1 MLQLS
6 INSEKEITAKMLIYD
21 LAGKI
26 VFSNSIALGTGTTV
40 VKSTLPELAKGAY
53 VVRILVE
60 DVNLESKFVN

>member
-1 MLQLS
+1 
-6 INSEKEITAKMLIYD
+6 MLIYD